1 MDMVDE
7 VRRQLQDD
15 DIREGRKDPDFKA
28 CIRISTTASLREM
41 VGPGI
46 LVIFTPLVFGFF
58 FGEKAV
64 AGLLP
69 GALVSSV

>member
-46 LVIFTPLVFGFF
+46 LVLIIFNFMAIFNLRLF
-58 FGEKAV
+58 
-64 AGLLP
+64 
-69 GALVSSV
+69 SHH